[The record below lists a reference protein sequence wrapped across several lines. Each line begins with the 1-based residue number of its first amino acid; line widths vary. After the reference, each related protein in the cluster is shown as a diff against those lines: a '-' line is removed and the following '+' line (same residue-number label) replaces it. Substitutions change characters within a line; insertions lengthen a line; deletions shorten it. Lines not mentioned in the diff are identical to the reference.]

1 MKPSEEQR
9 VIADAVLAAL
19 QVTGPLDR
27 PDGERLPAS
36 ASKLIIVDKKN
47 LPRIQVVSAPYI
59 EPIPAH
65 RSLND

>member
-19 QVTGPLDR
+19 QVLGPLDR
-27 PDGERLPAS
+27 PDGEQHPAS
-36 ASKLIIVDKKN
+36 ASKLIIVDTNN
-47 LPRIQVVSAPYI
+47 LPRIRIVSAPYV

-65 RSLND
+65 RRLND